1 VAMPI
6 ICAISADTS
15 ELATL
20 EHDLQ
25 RRFGADY
32 EIASLSAP
40 EDALA
45 AWERWRTEEREV
57 ALILAD
63 LRMPEMTGIEL
74 LARAHEHHPEAKR
87 CLFIMYGETTYS
99 AAIYQAMTLGRID
112 EYFMRPW
119 GNPEERLYP
128 MVSQLLGAWSRANRP
143 TFETV
148 RIVGD
153 PLAERS
159 HELTDI
165 LERNSIPFG
174 FYAADSPQGQAL
186 LNESGQSGQSWD
198 GRLPVLVCY
207 NGLRLIDPTN
217 AEVAGAIGAQ
227 TDAAPVLYD
236 VIIVGAGPAGL
247 SAAVYAASEGLRTV
261 LLEREAFGG
270 QAGTSSLIRN
280 YLGFPKGV
288 SGADLANRASEQA
301 MVFGASLIIAQEAV
315 GLEAGDHEYVV
326 RLASGGAVKGK
337 VVIIASGVSYNRLA
351 IPDIDK
357 FVGAGVFYGAAVT
370 EARAMTG
377 QRVFVVGAGNSA
389 GQAAVYLASYADHVT
404 MLVRGASLAATMSDY
419 LVKQIET
426 LPNIE
431 VRLRTEVVDARGG
444 RRLEGLIL
452 RNAETGAT
460 EDAPAAAIFLLIG
473 ASPHTQWLPASIA
486 CDTWGFLLTGEDA
499 VVADKSAD
507 PAAKPRLPAL
517 LETSLPGVFAVGDV
531 RAQSV
536 KRVASAVGE
545 GSIAIR
551 MVYEYLSKR

>member
-1 VAMPI
+1 MAMPI

-32 EIASLSAP
+32 EIATLGAP

-45 AWERWRTEEREV
+45 AWDRWRTEEREV

-63 LRMPEMTGIEL
+63 LRLPGMTGVEL
-74 LARAHEHHPEAKR
+74 LTQAHEHHPEAKR
-87 CLFIMYGETTYS
+87 CLFIVYGETTYS

-159 HELTDI
+159 HELIDI
-165 LERNSIPFG
+165 LTRNSIPFG
-174 FYAADSPQGQAL
+174 FYAADSQHGQAL
-186 LNESGQSGQSWD
+186 LGESDQSGQSWN
-198 GRLPVLVCY
+198 GRLPVLVFY
-207 NGLRLIDPTN
+207 NGQRLIDPTN
-217 AEVAGAIGAQ
+217 AEVAEAIGAQ

-326 RLASGGAVKGK
+326 RLASGGEVKGK
-337 VVIIASGVSYNRLA
+337 AVVIATGVSYNRLA
-351 IPDIDK
+351 IPDLDK

-389 GQAAVYLASYADHVT
+389 GQAAVYLAAYADHVT

-419 LVKQIET
+419 LVQQIKI

-444 RRLEGLIL
+444 RQLQGLVL

-486 CDTWGFLLTGEDA
+486 CDTWGFLLTGEEA
-499 VVADKSAD
+499 ASAGESAD
-507 PAAKPRLPAL
+507 PSAKARLPAL

-531 RAQSV
+531 RARAV

-545 GSIAIR
+545 GAISIR
-551 MVYEYLSKR
+551 MVHDYLSKL

>member
-20 EHDLQ
+20 ERDLQ

-32 EIASLSAP
+32 EIATLSAP
-40 EDALA
+40 EDALE
-45 AWERWRTEEREV
+45 AWDRWRTEEREV

-63 LRMPEMTGIEL
+63 LRLPEMTGIEL
-74 LARAHEHHPEAKR
+74 LTRAHEHHPEAKR

-174 FYAADSPQGQAL
+174 FYAADSAQGQAL
-186 LNESGQSGQSWD
+186 LNEPGQSGQSWD

-207 NGLRLIDPTN
+207 NGRRLVDPTN

-236 VIIVGAGPAGL
+236 VIIIGAGPAGL

-315 GLEAGDHEYVV
+315 GLEAGDHEYMV

-337 VVIIASGVSYNRLA
+337 TVIIASGVSYNRLA
-351 IPDIDK
+351 IPDLDK

-389 GQAAVYLASYADHVT
+389 GQAAVYLAAYAEHVT
-404 MLVRGASLAATMSDY
+404 MLVRGTSLAATMSDY
-419 LVKQIET
+419 LVQQIET

-431 VRLRTEVVDARGG
+431 VRLRTEVVDAHGG
-444 RRLEGLIL
+444 RRLEGLVL
-452 RNAETGAT
+452 RNAETGTT

-473 ASPHTQWLPASIA
+473 ASPHTQWLPAGIA

-499 VVADKSAD
+499 ATAAESAD

-531 RAQSV
+531 RARSV

-545 GSIAIR
+545 GAISIR
-551 MVYEYLSKR
+551 MVHDYLSKL

>member
-1 VAMPI
+1 MPI
-6 ICAISADTS
+6 ICAISADQT
-15 ELATL
+15 ELAAFD
-20 EHDLQ
+20 HDLQ

-32 EIASLSAP
+32 EIATHSAP
-40 EDALA
+40 DDALA
-45 AWERWRTEEREV
+45 ELDRWREEEREV

-63 LRMPEMTGIEL
+63 LRLPEMTGIEL
-74 LARAHEHHPEAKR
+74 LTHAHDCHPRAKR
-87 CLFIMYGETTYS
+87 CLFLSYGETEYG
-99 AAIYQAMTLGRID
+99 AAIYRAVTLGQVD
-112 EYFMRPW
+112 DYFMRPW

-148 RIVGD
+148 RVVGD
-153 PLAERS
+153 PLAARS
-159 HELTDI
+159 HELIDI
-165 LERNSIPFG
+165 LTRNSIPFG
-174 FYAADSPQGQAL
+174 FYAADSAHGKAL
-186 LNESGQSGQSWD
+186 LRESDQSDQSWD
-198 GRLPVLVCY
+198 GRLPVLVFY
-207 NGLRLIDPTN
+207 NGRRLIDPSN
-217 AEVAGAIGAQ
+217 AEIAETIGAQ
-227 TDAAPVLYD
+227 TNPGLVLYD

-247 SAAVYAASEGLRTV
+247 SAAVYAASEGLSAII
-261 LLEREAFGG
+261 LEREAFGG

-301 MVFGASLIIAQEAV
+301 MLFGATLVIAQEAV

-326 RLASGGAVKGK
+326 KLASGGAVKGK
-337 VVIIASGVSYNRLA
+337 AVIIATGVSYNRLA
-351 IPDIDK
+351 IPDLDR

-389 GQAAVYLASYADHVT
+389 GQAAVYLAAYAEHVT
-404 MLVRGASLAATMSDY
+404 MLARGASLAATMSDY
-419 LVKQIET
+419 LVQQIKS

-431 VRLRTEVVDARGG
+431 ARVRTEVVDARGG
-444 RRLEGLIL
+444 RRLEGLVL

-460 EDAPAAAIFLLIG
+460 EDAPAAALFILIG

-486 CDTWGFLLTGEDA
+486 HDRWGYLLTGEDA
-499 VVADKSAD
+499 TLSGESAE
-507 PAAKPRLPAL
+507 PAAKTHHPAL
-517 LETSLPGVFAVGDV
+517 FETSLPGVFAVGDV
-531 RAQSV
+531 RERSV

-551 MVYEYLSKR
+551 LVHEYLSKR